1 MGNEIKKGLNTN
13 SNTYTI
19 IYSVIIVV
27 VVAFLLAFVSKGLE
41 EKQNENVALDKK
53 KQILYSLN
61 IRGLKDQE
69 ATNKYNEV
77 VLKDNIIDE
86 EGNIVEQGEKGG
98 INKGFRLNSADT
110 KAGRLAIFECN
121 IDGKKKFVVPVY
133 GMGLW
138 GPISG
143 YISIN
148 EDCKTIYGAYF
159 NHESETA
166 GLGAEIKDNE
176 DWQKSFKDK
185 LIFDEEGKNV
195 ILSVNKKVDN
205 PKSQV
210 DAITGAT
217 LTSDGVSLMLQDGL
231 KQYSKFFFGV
241 KIIN

>member
-86 EGNIVEQGEKGG
+86 EGNILELGEKGG

-217 LTSDGVSLMLQDGL
+217 LTSDGVSSMLQDGL
-231 KQYSKFFFGV
+231 KQYSKFFYRSQ
-241 KIIN
+241 NN

>member
-86 EGNIVEQGEKGG
+86 EGNILELGEKGG

-231 KQYSKFFFGV
+231 KQYSKFFLSES
-241 KIIN
+241 K

>member
-86 EGNIVEQGEKGG
+86 EGNILELGEKGG

-148 EDCKTIYGAYF
+148 EDGKTIYGAYF

-217 LTSDGVSLMLQDGL
+217 LTSDGVSSMLQDGL
-231 KQYSKFFFGV
+231 KHYSKFFYRSQ
-241 KIIN
+241 NN

>member
-86 EGNIVEQGEKGG
+86 EGNILELGEKGG

-231 KQYSKFFFGV
+231 KQYSKFFYRSQ
-241 KIIN
+241 NN

>member
-1 MGNEIKKGLNTN
+1 MGNEIKKELNTN

-231 KQYSKFFFGV
+231 KQYSKFFFRSQ
-241 KIIN
+241 NN

>member
-86 EGNIVEQGEKGG
+86 EGNILELGEKGG

-148 EDCKTIYGAYF
+148 EDGKTIYGAYF

-231 KQYSKFFFGV
+231 KQYSKFFLSES
-241 KIIN
+241 K

>member
-231 KQYSKFFFGV
+231 KQYSKFFYRSQ
-241 KIIN
+241 NN

>member
-195 ILSVNKKVDN
+195 ILSVKKKVDS

-231 KQYSKFFFGV
+231 KQYSKFFYRSQ
-241 KIIN
+241 NN

>member
-110 KAGRLAIFECN
+110 KTGRLAIFECN

-148 EDCKTIYGAYF
+148 EDGKTIYGAYF

-231 KQYSKFFFGV
+231 KQYSKFFYRSQ
-241 KIIN
+241 NN

>member
-1 MGNEIKKGLNTN
+1 MGNEIKKELNTN

-86 EGNIVEQGEKGG
+86 EGNILELGEKGG

-148 EDCKTIYGAYF
+148 EDGKTIYGAYF

-231 KQYSKFFFGV
+231 KQYSKFFYRSQ
-241 KIIN
+241 NN

>member
-69 ATNKYNEV
+69 ATNKYNEA

-86 EGNIVEQGEKGG
+86 EGNILELGEKGG

-231 KQYSKFFFGV
+231 KQYSKFFYRSQ
-241 KIIN
+241 NN

>member
-1 MGNEIKKGLNTN
+1 MGNEIKKELNTN

-86 EGNIVEQGEKGG
+86 EGNILELGEKGG

-231 KQYSKFFFGV
+231 KQYSKFFYRSQ
-241 KIIN
+241 NN

>member
-86 EGNIVEQGEKGG
+86 EGNILELGEKGG

-148 EDCKTIYGAYF
+148 EDGKTIYGAYF

-231 KQYSKFFFGV
+231 KQYSKFFYRSQ
-241 KIIN
+241 NN

>member
-1 MGNEIKKGLNTN
+1 MGNEIKKELNTN

-148 EDCKTIYGAYF
+148 EDGKTIYGAYF

-231 KQYSKFFFGV
+231 KQYSKFFYRSQ
-241 KIIN
+241 NN

>member
-86 EGNIVEQGEKGG
+86 EGNILELGEKGG

-148 EDCKTIYGAYF
+148 EDGKTIYGAYF

-217 LTSDGVSLMLQDGL
+217 LTSDGVSSMLQDGL
-231 KQYSKFFFGV
+231 KQYSKFFYRSQ
-241 KIIN
+241 NN